1 MGREIIQKQRN
12 KIFNKFNNKLYSEF
26 KKEKGL
32 IKIGRNIECDIVL
45 NDTGIS
51 REHCMINFDSESKN
65 WYIKDGNKDNL
76 SGGGTWY
83 FFSFLPVILYVQ
95 SRTIIFWLL
104 TIIASLLHQFVD
116 TFIAHNCIGNAVFT

>member
-76 SGGGTWY
+76 SGGGTW
-83 FFSFLPVILYVQ
+83 
-95 SRTIIFWLL
+95 
-104 TIIASLLHQFVD
+104 
-116 TFIAHNCIGNAVFT
+116 